1 MGLNKVEYCL
11 VTGASSGL
19 GKEFVRQLA
28 ETKRYRIVAVAR
40 REDKLKELQDSFGDI
55 VIPMKADVT
64 SDEFSEGL
72 EDLFGKYGFS
82 IVINNA
88 GFGLAGK
95 FSDTDGKREQM
106 MIDTNVK
113 ALQTVTKTAVR
124 CMKDRGGHILNV
136 ASSAGYFPGGAYM
149 ATYYAS
155 KAYVLSLTNAVH
167 EELRQEKSPLYIGS
181 LCPGPV
187 DTEFNDVANVKF
199 SLKGITA
206 EYCVRYALKK
216 MFKGK
221 REIIPTFRMKALIFL
236 TRLAPRSMILKF
248 TAGAQRSKIER
259 R

>member
-19 GKEFVRQLA
+19 GREFVRQLA

-40 REDKLKELQDSFGDI
+40 REDKLKELQETFGEL
-55 VIPMKADVT
+55 VIPLKADVT
-64 SDEFSEGL
+64 SDEFRAGL
-72 EDLFGKYGFS
+72 DDLFTKYGFS
-82 IVINNA
+82 VVINNA
-88 GFGLAGK
+88 GFGLAGR
-95 FSDTDGKREQM
+95 FEETDADREQQ

-124 CMKDRGGHILNV
+124 HMKDSGGHILNV
-136 ASSAGYFPGGAYM
+136 ASSAGFFPGGAYM

-167 EELRQEKSPLYIGS
+167 EELRQENSPLYIGS

-187 DTEFNDVANVKF
+187 DTEFNDVANVRF
-199 SLKGITA
+199 ALKGITA
-206 EYCVRYALKK
+206 EYCVSYALKK
-216 MFKGK
+216 MMKKK

-236 TRLAPRSMILKF
+236 TRLAPRSMILRF

>member
-40 REDKLKELQDSFGDI
+40 REDKLKELQDTFGEL
-55 VIPMKADVT
+55 VIPLKADVT
-64 SDEFSEGL
+64 SDEFRVGL
-72 EDLFGKYGFS
+72 DDLFTKYGFS
-82 IVINNA
+82 VVINNA
-88 GFGLAGK
+88 GFGLAGR
-95 FSDTDGKREQM
+95 FEETDGNREQQ

-124 CMKDRGGHILNV
+124 HMKDSGGHILNV
-136 ASSAGYFPGGAYM
+136 ASSAGFFPGGAYM

-167 EELRQEKSPLYIGS
+167 EELRQENSPLYIGS

-187 DTEFNDVANVKF
+187 DTEFNDVANVRF
-199 SLKGITA
+199 ALKGITA
-206 EYCVRYALKK
+206 EYCVSYALKK
-216 MFKGK
+216 MMKGK

-236 TRLAPRSMILKF
+236 TRLAPRSMILRF

>member
-19 GKEFVRQLA
+19 GREFVRQLA

-40 REDKLKELQDSFGDI
+40 REDKLKELQETFGEL
-55 VIPMKADVT
+55 VIPLKADVT
-64 SDEFSEGL
+64 SDEFRAGL
-72 EDLFGKYGFS
+72 DDLFTKYGFS
-82 IVINNA
+82 VVINNA
-88 GFGLAGK
+88 GFGLAGR
-95 FSDTDGKREQM
+95 FEETDADREQQ

-124 CMKDRGGHILNV
+124 HMKDRGGHILNV
-136 ASSAGYFPGGAYM
+136 ASSAGFFPGGAYM

-155 KAYVLSLTNAVH
+155 KAYVLSFTNAVN

-187 DTEFNDVANVKF
+187 NTEFNDVANVRF
-199 SLKGITA
+199 ALKGITA
-206 EYCVRYALKK
+206 EYCVSYALKK
-216 MFKGK
+216 MMKKK

-236 TRLAPRSMILKF
+236 TRLAPRSMILRF